1 MSQPPDQQQPQW
13 WQPPANPQAA
23 PPQAPPGGQ
32 PDQQATGPHAGQW
45 QQNPAPGAV
54 TGSHS
59 GQWQQAQPGT
69 TGSFSGPWQQQQPN
83 AGGYGGQWPQQ
94 QPAQSGTPGGGW
106 PAQPGAGQPGPE
118 QQFGGGFQPS
128 QYGGLGAFSP
138 ETVKKPKSKKPL
150 LIGGAAVLVIVIGG
164 GLAWLLGAFRGDVLE
179 QKSLQDGV
187 TKVLNESYGEP
198 DVKNANC
205 PANESVQNGT
215 TFDCTVQ
222 IGGQEKKVTVRV
234 LNDKPEYE
242 VGAPH

>member
-1 MSQPPDQQQPQW
+1 MSQPPDQQHPQW

-23 PPQAPPGGQ
+23 PQAPQGWQ
-32 PDQQATGPHAGQW
+32 PDQQATGPYAGQW
-45 QQNPAPGAV
+45 QQNPDPGAV
-54 TGSHS
+54 TGSHT

-69 TGSFSGPWQQQQPN
+69 TGSFSGPWQQQNPAAPPN
-83 AGGYGGQWPQQ
+83 TGGQWQQ
-94 QPAQSGTPGGGW
+94 QAPL
-106 PAQPGAGQPGPE
+106 PAQPGLPQN

-138 ETVKKPKSKKPL
+138 ETQQKPRSKKPL
-150 LIGGAAVLVIVIGG
+150 AIGGIVVLVIVAGG

-198 DVKNANC
+198 DVKDAQC
-205 PANESVQNGT
+205 PANESAQNGT